1 MTTNE
6 PTPDPTGPAW
16 YRTRAGIISIVA
28 AVAVLVIGGIAWAV
42 TSSSDAS
49 DAGRATTTTRKGG
62 ATGRT
67 GASGASGSSGA
78 SGATGSSGA
87 SGASGATGGKGTTT
101 TTRGGPQPTGTTQP
115 DVEVDHSKVQVE
127 LTPGSCRWNVD
138 TLDLTARGNIRNLNP
153 VDAVV
158 SIDVTFLD
166 GSGGEV
172 DVASDL
178 AVLGPAGSKDDTAT
192 WDVLGASVD
201 APTGGLSCEISLS

>member
-1 MTTNE
+1 MTMDAPTPE
-6 PTPDPTGPAW
+6 PTATAW

-42 TSSSDAS
+42 TSSSSSS
-49 DAGRATTTTRKGG
+49 DAGGTTATTRRGG

-67 GASGASGSSGA
+67 GASGSTGSGGSSGT
-78 SGATGSSGA
+78 SGSSGA
-87 SGASGATGGKGTTT
+87 SGASGATGGKGTTS
-101 TTRGGPQPTGTTQP
+101 TTRGGPQPTVTTQP
-115 DVEVDHSKVQVE
+115 DVEVDLSKIQVE
-127 LTPGSCRWNVD
+127 LTPGSCQWNVD

-158 SIDVTFLD
+158 SVDVTFLD

-192 WDVLGASVD
+192 WDVMGASVD
-201 APTGGLSCEISLS
+201 PPTGGLRCEITLS

>member
-1 MTTNE
+1 MTMDAPTPE
-6 PTPDPTGPAW
+6 PTTAAW

-42 TSSSDAS
+42 TSSPSS
-49 DAGRATTTTRKGG
+49 SEAGGSTTTTTRKGG
-62 ATGRT
+62 PTGRT
-67 GASGASGSSGA
+67 GA
-78 SGATGSSGA
+78 SGATGSSGTSGA
-87 SGASGATGGKGTTT
+87 TGSTGASGATGGRGTTT
-101 TTRGGPQPTGTTQP
+101 TTAGGPRPTVTTQP
-115 DVEVDHSKVQVE
+115 DVEVDLSKIQVE

-158 SIDVTFLD
+158 SVDVTFVD
-166 GSGGEV
+166 ASGGDI

-178 AVLGPAGSKDDTAT
+178 AVLGPAGSKDDTYA

-201 APTGGLSCEISLS
+201 PPTGGLRCEITLS